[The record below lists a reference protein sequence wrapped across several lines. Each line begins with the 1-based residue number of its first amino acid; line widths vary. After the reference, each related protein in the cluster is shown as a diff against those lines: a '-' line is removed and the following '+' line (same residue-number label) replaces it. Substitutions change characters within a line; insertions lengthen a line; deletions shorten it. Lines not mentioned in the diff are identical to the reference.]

1 MREAITV
8 DGNGSPPS
16 MQVLFS
22 AIDREKEGHCALP
35 PKEREGLQDA
45 AARRPGKAPPLY
57 ANL

>member
-1 MREAITV
+1 MGEAVAV
-8 DGNGSPPS
+8 DGGGSAPS
-16 MQVLFS
+16 VQIIFS